1 MPMFAG
7 NLVVL
12 ALGLAAGCQRLSS
25 ARLPDLEP
33 PPAPPS
39 ALKPLPGAVPAS
51 PAATPLVTGS
61 APASQVAPGP
71 APSAAAP
78 ETAPPPAPTPLL
90 DAALTRAKGEEARLQ
105 LIAFEPEVG
114 LGTLLGAVPGDEP
127 APMPSLPQPSQG
139 RSFAERRTTLEA
151 DLAAEPTPK
160 RDGNVEAAASLVPG
174 KPTATATPAPAR
186 PIDPGWPSDPPAPAD
201 PWRDGLERLASVA
214 RDRAADTGGEARDLW
229 TLRARVLGWLE
240 EPANAAG
247 PSHAGA
253 LWRSVLGWL
262 TGPDPETPA
271 SIRTAVAAL
280 EDQMPFEITAL
291 QLCRKVRGFGDF
303 ELIDAIACRPGHSVI
318 VYFEM
323 TGVRYAPEGSRF
335 HSRLQSR
342 VEIRGA
348 GGGEP
353 VWTKVLGTVDDVCQR
368 RRRDFYVNYRV
379 ILPESLAPGAYELRL
394 VEDDLVGNQ
403 SATRTIALAI
413 AP

>member
-1 MPMFAG
+1 MSYGGRTQRTMPMFAG

-12 ALGLAAGCQRLSS
+12 ALSLAAGCQRLSS

-33 PPAPPS
+33 PSAPPS

-51 PAATPLVTGS
+51 PAATPPVTGS
-61 APASQVAPGP
+61 APASQVAPRP
-71 APSAAAP
+71 APIAAAP
-78 ETAPPPAPTPLL
+78 ESAPSPAPAPTPLL
-90 DAALTRAKGEEARLQ
+90 DAALTRAKGEEARSQ

-114 LGTLLGAVPGDEP
+114 LATLLGAFPGDEP
-127 APMPSLPQPSQG
+127 APTPPLPQS
-139 RSFAERRTTLEA
+139 AAT
-151 DLAAEPTPK
+151 DLAAQPPPK

-174 KPTATATPAPAR
+174 KPAAPAPAR
-186 PIDPGWPSDPPAPAD
+186 PIDPGRPSDPPAPVD
-201 PWRDGLERLASVA
+201 PWRDGLERLLSVA
-214 RDRAADTGGEARDLW
+214 RDRAADARGEARDVW

-240 EPANAAG
+240 EPADAAG
-247 PSHAGA
+247 PSQAGA
-253 LWRSVLGWL
+253 LWRSILGWL

-303 ELIDAIACRPGHSVI
+303 EPIEAIACRPGHGVI
-318 VYFEM
+318 VYCEM
-323 TGVRYAPEGSRF
+323 TGVRYAPEGTRF

-342 VEIRGA
+342 VEIRRA

-353 VWTKVLGTVDDVCQR
+353 VWTQVLGTADDVCQH

-379 ILPESLAPGAYELRL
+379 ILPESLAPGVYELRL